1 MTTKRFNRRLFL
13 QTSATI
19 GAAATLSAPNILR
32 ARNLNEKLNIAMIG
46 EGTGTGTDV
55 CATDPVMQ
63 GAG

>member
-1 MTTKRFNRRLFL
+1 MISQTRREFL
-13 QTSATI
+13 AAGALAVAGWEIAEASAV
-19 GAAATLSAPNILR
+19 SR
-32 ARNLNEKLNIAMIG
+32 SVNEKLNIAMIG